1 MSQRLSLVLIVDD
14 NPQNIKVLGN
24 IIGKAGYDVA
34 VAMKGKDALQLLE
47 TDLPDLILLDIMM
60 PEMDGYELCSRIK
73 ANEKTREIPV
83 IFLTAKRETDDLVRA
98 FNVGAVD
105 YVTKPFNATELLM
118 RVRTHVELK
127 QAREEIRTLK
137 GIIPICA
144 NCKKIRDDK
153 GFWNQVETYIS
164 NRTDA
169 KFSHGLCPACER
181 ELYGDKIWYAN
192 RMKREQSK
200 GGEKGACPVHPSLKS
215 GEE

>member
-34 VAMKGKDALQLLE
+34 VAMKGTDALQLLE
-47 TDLPDLILLDIMM
+47 TDLPDIILLDIMM
-60 PEMDGYELCSRIK
+60 PEMDGYELCSKIK
-73 ANEKTREIPV
+73 ANPKFKEIPV

-105 YVTKPFNATELLM
+105 YVTKPFNAMELLM

-127 QAREEIRTLK
+127 QAREEIKTLK

-144 NCKKIRDDK
+144 SCKKIRDDQ

-181 ELYGDKIWYAN
+181 ELYGDKSWYIN
-192 RMKREQSK
+192 RKK
-200 GGEKGACPVHPSLKS
+200 K
-215 GEE
+215 EE